1 MTVLHH
7 TAHRRASEG
16 TLSARQ
22 INRAPLTPD
31 PYLLDTQP
39 RKAPPKLRLIRRPPD
54 QPSPLER
61 SDKRAIGIG
70 QQCSADACALSPS
83 CADECRYRQAD
94 EALRSHYGRLH
105 TQRQDMPPTP
115 AQVNTDHSGRRVVW
129 ALLIAWCIGALG
141 IAAWVAWDA
150 VRALLTV

>member
-1 MTVLHH
+1 MTITMHR
-7 TAHRRASEG
+7 TARRASEG

-39 RKAPPKLRLIRRPPD
+39 QRKAPPKLRLIKHAEPGPACGFG
-54 QPSPLER
+54 S
-61 SDKRAIGIG
+61 
-70 QQCSADACALSPS
+70 CSVTPECTGA
-83 CADECRYRQAD
+83 CRYRQAD

-105 TQRQDMPPTP
+105 SQRQDMPPMPLVPGNPP
-115 AQVNTDHSGRRVVW
+115 AADHSGRRGVW

>member
-1 MTVLHH
+1 MTITMHR
-7 TAHRRASEG
+7 TARRASEG

-39 RKAPPKLRLIRRPPD
+39 PRKAPPKLRLIKHAEPGPACGFG
-54 QPSPLER
+54 S
-61 SDKRAIGIG
+61 
-70 QQCSADACALSPS
+70 CSVTPECTGA
-83 CADECRYRQAD
+83 CRYRQAD

-115 AQVNTDHSGRRVVW
+115 AQVNTDHNGRRITW

-141 IAAWVAWDA
+141 IAAWVAWPA
-150 VRALLTV
+150 VLALLTY

>member
-1 MTVLHH
+1 MITIHP
-7 TAHRRASEG
+7 TARRATSEG

-31 PYLLDTQP
+31 PYLLDTQAP
-39 RKAPPKLRLIRRPPD
+39 RKAPPKLRLI
-54 QPSPLER
+54 
-61 SDKRAIGIG
+61 KRAEPGPACG
-70 QQCSADACALSPS
+70 FGSCSVTPECTGA
-83 CADECRYRQAD
+83 CRYRQAD

-115 AQVNTDHSGRRVVW
+115 AQVNTDHNGRRITW

-141 IAAWVAWDA
+141 IAAWVAWPA
-150 VRALLTV
+150 VLALLTY

>member
-1 MTVLHH
+1 MTITMHR
-7 TAHRRASEG
+7 TARRASEG

-39 RKAPPKLRLIRRPPD
+39 RKAPPKLRLIKLADPGLGCGPDSCSVTPECTSGCSIRR
-54 QPSPLER
+54 
-61 SDKRAIGIG
+61 AN
-70 QQCSADACALSPS
+70 
-83 CADECRYRQAD
+83 

-115 AQVNTDHSGRRVVW
+115 AQASTDHSGRRVVW